1 MHTFN
6 RSSELTLHVFFQ
18 DDLWQWGITCVRPGG
33 VGAKVIA
40 YSDPGFCSEQ
50 QARADGERA
59 RAQHDDRTT
68 GECG

>member
-6 RSSELTLHVFFQ
+6 KSSELILHVFLQ
-18 DDLWQWGITCVRPGG
+18 GSLWQWGITCDRPDG

-50 QARADGERA
+50 QARADGELA
-59 RAQHDDRTT
+59 RSQRGDRTK